1 MKPRGH
7 WPGAFICKN
16 YWRSVKTA
24 WALAIKHG
32 SGVATPAHIRAVAA
46 RVARAYQQGEKIAVV
61 ASAMGKSTDQLI
73 ALASQ
78 VGENIC
84 PREMDALM
92 ATGEQKTISLLAMA
106 PQNLGVPAMSFTGAQ
121 CGMLTN
127 TNHSRAKI
135 LQIKADAVEACVA
148 AGKVPVVAGFQGVS
162 QDGSITTLGRG
173 GSDTTA
179 VALAAALGWDCQI
192 YTDVDSIF
200 TADPRKCP
208 GAKPLH
214 RVTYEEMM
222 EMASLGAGVLETRS
236 VELAKKYGVK
246 LYLGRSLEEDLRKGT
261 YIMEW
266 NETFEDMPV
275 TGLSIKE
282 NCAMFTIDGLAPDGS
297 GVSRIFELVA
307 ELDVNVD
314 MISQQTLPSGVLA
327 SFSCSEADA
336 KLLLG
341 RMETGGFPRQPA
353 SGDPDQTLP
362 GGGGNAYPWGHRRR
376 RLYRLDPGGHPLLP
390 GDHLGDL
397 YLPHRGPSES
407 GQSHPGIGGYL
418 PAPGRPAGSPAG
430 VTSGRHCRQSIYQF
444 Q

>member
-1 MKPRGH
+1 MGVVHKSG
-7 WPGAFICKN
+7 
-16 YWRSVKTA
+16 
-24 WALAIKHG
+24 G
-32 SGVATPAHIRAVAA
+32 SSVATPAHIRAVAA

-106 PQNLGVPAMSFTGAQ
+106 LQNLGVPAMSFTGAQ

-341 RMETGGFPRQPA
+341 RMEAGGFPRQPLHQGTLTKLSLVGVGMRTHGGIA
-353 SGDPDQTLP
+353 AAAFTALTQAGIPYYQVTTSEISISLTVDQE
-362 GGGGNAYPWGHRRR
+362 N
-376 RLYRLDPGGHPLLP
+376 
-390 GDHLGDL
+390 
-397 YLPHRGPSES
+397 
-407 GQSHPGIGGYL
+407 QSKAIRVL
-418 PAPGRPAGSPAG
+418 AD
-430 VTSGRHCRQSIYQF
+430 TF
-444 Q
+444 QLRDDQLEAQQA

>member
-1 MKPRGH
+1 M
-7 WPGAFICKN
+7 
-16 YWRSVKTA
+16 
-24 WALAIKHG
+24 
-32 SGVATPAHIRAVAA
+32 
-46 RVARAYQQGEKIAVV
+46 
-61 ASAMGKSTDQLI
+61 
-73 ALASQ
+73 
-78 VGENIC
+78 
-84 PREMDALM
+84 
-92 ATGEQKTISLLAMA
+92 
-106 PQNLGVPAMSFTGAQ
+106 
-121 CGMLTN
+121 
-127 TNHSRAKI
+127 
-135 LQIKADAVEACVA
+135 A

-162 QDGSITTLGRG
+162 EDGSITTLGRG

-341 RMETGGFPRQPA
+341 RMEAGGFPRQPLHQGTLTKLSLVGVGMRTHGGIA
-353 SGDPDQTLP
+353 AAAFTALTQAGIPYYQVTTSEISISLTVDQQNQDRAIRVLADTFQL
-362 GGGGNAYPWGHRRR
+362 REDQ
-376 RLYRLDPGGHPLLP
+376 LDAQP
-390 GDHLGDL
+390 
-397 YLPHRGPSES
+397 
-407 GQSHPGIGGYL
+407 
-418 PAPGRPAGSPAG
+418 
-430 VTSGRHCRQSIYQF
+430 V
-444 Q
+444 